1 MLCEICN
8 KEFKSYYALSAHIKS
23 HDMNSKNYYD
33 LYLKLPNEGICSN
46 CNNYTRFVS
55 ISKGYKTTCSP
66 RCSAIVSQTKREQTN
81 LLRYGTKNPAQCT
94 DIKQKISKTV
104 KSDECQSRTR
114 NTNLTRYG
122 TEHPMQNTDVVSR
135 IEHPTHTNCHITKSI
150 ESNQFEIDNDCTRI
164 GKLINKYG
172 QGWLSI
178 KNNLDLIHY
187 KGYTY
192 VRNEQLHFIE
202 NYYSCQSK
210 PEQELYDFVKNLC
223 SDTLHKTRQII
234 KPFELDI
241 YVPSLQLA
249 IEYNSSW
256 YHSVENGMSKDYHL
270 NKSLLCRNK
279 NIRLIHIYDFEDF
292 EQQKQLLNDLILGID
307 NYPKNDFNKNN
318 LIIYVPESVEY
329 VSNRGYHIYTAGKLY

>member
-23 HDMNSKNYYD
+23 HNMNSKDYYD
-33 LYLKLPNEGICSN
+33 LYLKQPNECICSN
-46 CNNYTRFVS
+46 CGNYTRFTS

-66 RCSAIVSQTKREQTN
+66 KCSAIVSQTKREQTN
-81 LLRYGTKNPAQCT
+81 LLRYRTKNPAQCT

-104 KSDECQSRTR
+104 KSEECQNRTK

-122 TEHPMQNTDVVSR
+122 TERPMQNIDIVSR
-135 IEHPTHTNCHITKSI
+135 LRHPAHTTCHITRSI
-150 ESNQFEIDNDCTRI
+150 ESDQFEIDNGCIRI
-164 GKLINKYG
+164 GKLISKYG

-178 KNNLDLIHY
+178 KNNLDLIYY
-187 KGYTY
+187 KGCTY
-192 VRNEQLHFIE
+192 VKNKQLHLIE
-202 NYYSCQSK
+202 NYYSRQSK

-223 SDTLHKTRQII
+223 DDTLHKTRQII
-234 KPFELDI
+234 KPLELDI

-256 YHSVENGMSKDYHL
+256 YHSLESGMSKDYHL

-279 NIRLIHIYDFEDF
+279 NIRLIHIYEFEDF
-292 EQQKQLLNDLILGID
+292 EQQKQLLNDLILGVD
-307 NYPKNDFNKNN
+307 NYPKEDFNKNN
-318 LIIYVPESVEY
+318 LIIHVPESVEY
-329 VSNRGYHIYTAGKLY
+329 INNRGYHIYTAGKLY